1 MLCESLADQIYM
13 VGASFLQ
20 CNFREVNMEISNIKT
35 WSDKTENGTP
45 IVEQGKETNKEIFL
59 EMLVGQMTNQD
70 PFNPQDPTQYITQ
83 LAQFSSLEQMM
94 SMNEGIEHLVQ
105 VNQGAL
111 INSALSTSSALIGKE
126 VQVSTSN
133 DKGENI
139 NYSGVLKSISVK
151 DGNVFLEV
159 KLNETGEIKE
169 FPYSSLIKVKE
180 ATDN

>member
-1 MLCESLADQIYM
+1 M
-13 VGASFLQ
+13 
-20 CNFREVNMEISNIKT
+20 EVSSIKT
-35 WSDKTENGTP
+35 WSDKTENGTT
-45 IVEQGKETNKEIFL
+45 IVQQGQETNKEIFL

-94 SMNEGIEHLVQ
+94 SMNEGIEYLVE

-111 INSALSTSSALIGKE
+111 VNSALSTSSALIGKE
-126 VQVSTSN
+126 IEVSTSN

-139 NYSGVLKSISVK
+139 NYSGVLKSVSIK

-159 KLNETGEIKE
+159 KLNDTGEMKE
-169 FPYSSLIKVKE
+169 FSYSSLIKVKE
-180 ATDN
+180 ATEN